1 MAIGPGIAHR
11 ADTHPGEHLR
21 VDKYVPLYLPRPYS
35 PENFDHLMKPLPP
48 MVNRRVLLAIPLA
61 LMLLS
66 DAVAQRPAHYAHANA
81 DLAKAMDLFSKAKY
95 GAAQYELGQ
104 VVARIGD
111 KHDATRVEAE
121 FYSAL
126 CAVRLFNDD
135 AGYRLTTFMAE
146 HPEDLHVGA
155 VRFELFKHTF
165 AEKKWKQALAWSD
178 QVDRFA
184 LEPEELE
191 EYRFKR
197 GYAYFQEGDKDKALG
212 EFAEVQNGTGLY
224 AIPSRYYAAHIQ
236 YERGNYETALTGFRS
251 LESDEN
257 FRKVVPFYIAEILF
271 LQGKYD
277 ELNTYVKPLLEDPE
291 GTKRINEIN
300 RLAGEAN
307 YRRGNYAEALP
318 YLQKSAQR
326 ASVERGD
333 RYILGYAYY
342 RTGECQKAL
351 AEFNLVANGTD
362 SIAQLATYH
371 MADCYLKLNEKNY
384 ARTAFKKA
392 YEIGSDVKV
401 KEDALFNYAKLSYE
415 LSFDPYHEAISAL
428 RNYLRSYPDTPRKDE
443 AYEFLLNVYLKTK
456 NYEDALAALDEIQ
469 NKDLRL
475 KEAYQ
480 KLAYDRGVEL
490 YEGRKYAD
498 AALFF
503 ERALKYPVSQQ
514 VNAKAHYWMAE
525 SYYGQGDLPAALRKY
540 DDLRN
545 APGAYSTELYEQAGY
560 GMGYTFFKLKQWDE
574 ASTAFRRYVGA
585 RTGESRQRADAMLR
599 TGDCYFVM
607 KDNVQAVKW
616 YDDAMRTG
624 SPDRDY
630 AQYQKGVCQGLQ
642 RQFNEKI
649 TTLKGLLTEKP
660 DSRYAADAKFQLGET
675 YINLDNDTEAMKY
688 YAQVVEQHPNSP
700 HVRQSM
706 LQSALIHK
714 RQGRVDQAIA
724 GFKAIVAQYPTMD
737 GSRDALAGLES
748 IYVEKGQVS
757 EYEAYVRSLQFVD
770 PSTLDLDEKY
780 FRSAEKLYFDEKC
793 PQAIGA
799 FGDYLNKYPNG
810 AYSLN
815 ALFYR
820 GDCNYRAANYE
831 AALPD
836 LEAVIARNGT
846 DFMESALYGAS
857 DILYRDKRWEGALEY
872 YRKLEPVASFPGNT
886 LAAQVGQMR
895 CLKELGRMAEAATA
909 AERVAANS
917 NATADLKADAGLTVA
932 HGLLAKGDNDAAYT
946 KFKAVS
952 TASTNH
958 LGAEAKYHMAYV
970 RHLQGQFRKAE
981 TEVFDLVK
989 RYPSYDHWKARAF
1002 ILLGDVY
1009 VQLNDRFQAKATLQS
1024 VIDHVQEPELVAQ
1037 AQQRLDAI
1045 NASEVQQLA
1054 PPAQDELELPLPANT
1069 DGQ

>member
-1 MAIGPGIAHR
+1 
-11 ADTHPGEHLR
+11 
-21 VDKYVPLYLPRPYS
+21 
-35 PENFDHLMKPLPP
+35 MKTPFP
-48 MVNRRVLLAIPLA
+48 MMHQRVLLALPMA
-61 LMLLS
+61 LLLFTG
-66 DAVAQRPAHYAHANA
+66 VLAQRPAHYEHRNA
-81 DLAKAMDLFSKAKY
+81 DMANAMDLFSKAKY
-95 GAAQYELGQ
+95 GAAQYELAQ
-104 VVARIGD
+104 VVARISD
-111 KHDATRVEAE
+111 RNDPTRVEAE

-135 AGYRLTTFMAE
+135 AGYRLLTFIAE

-165 AEKKWKQALAWSD
+165 SQKRWKDALAWSD
-178 QVDRFA
+178 QVDRFS
-184 LEPEELE
+184 LSPSDLE

-197 GYAYFQEGDKDKALG
+197 GYAFFQEQDPDRALG
-212 EFAEVQNGTGLY
+212 EFAEVQNGTGPY
-224 AIPSRYYAAHIQ
+224 AVPSKYYASHIH
-236 YERGNYETALTGFRS
+236 YERGHYETALTGFRA
-251 LESDEN
+251 LEKDEN
-257 FRKVVPFYIAEILF
+257 FGKVVPIYIAEVLF

-277 ELNTYVKPLLEDPE
+277 ELNDYVKPLLEDPS

-326 ASVERGD
+326 VGVERGD
-333 RYILGYAYY
+333 RYILGYTYY
-342 RTGECQKAL
+342 RTGDCTKAL
-351 AEFNLVANGTD
+351 AEFNLVATGED

-384 ARTAFKKA
+384 ARNAFKRA
-392 YEIGSDVKV
+392 FDIGKDPKV

-415 LSFDPYHEAISAL
+415 LSFDPYHEAINAL
-428 RNYLRSYPDTPRKDE
+428 RNYLRTYPDTPRKDE
-443 AYEFLLNVYLKTK
+443 AYEFLLNVYLRTK
-456 NYEDALAALDEIQ
+456 NYEDALAALDEIK

-475 KEAYQ
+475 REAYQ

-503 ERALKYPVSQQ
+503 ERALKYPVNQQ
-514 VNAKAHYWMAE
+514 VNARAHFWMAE
-525 SYYGQGDLPAALRKY
+525 SYYGQNDLPAALRKY

-545 APGAYSTELYEQAGY
+545 SPGAYSTELYEQAGY
-560 GMGYTFFKLKQWDE
+560 GMGYTFFKLKQYDE
-574 ASTAFRRYVGA
+574 AATAFRRYVGA
-585 RTGESRQRADAMLR
+585 RKGESRQRADAMLR
-599 TGDCYFVM
+599 VGDCYFVM
-607 KDNVQAVKW
+607 KDNAQAVKW

-630 AQYQKGVCQGLQ
+630 AMYQKGVCQGLQ

-649 TTLKGLLTEKP
+649 TTLKALLAEKP

-675 YINLDNDTEAMKY
+675 YINLENDAEAMRY
-688 YAQVVEQHPNSP
+688 YEQVTTQHAKSP
-700 HVRQSM
+700 HVRQAM
-706 LQSALIHK
+706 LQMALIHK

-724 GFKAIVAQYPTMD
+724 GFKAIVAEYPTMD

-748 IYVEKGQVS
+748 IYVEQGRVS
-757 EYEAYVRSLQFVD
+757 EYEAYVRGLKFVD

-780 FRSAEKLYFDEKC
+780 YRSAEKLYFDEKC

-810 AYSLN
+810 AYALN

-820 GDCNYRAANYE
+820 GDCHYRAGQYDQ
-831 AALPD
+831 ALPD
-836 LEAVIARNGT
+836 LEAVVQRNGL
-846 DFMESALYGAS
+846 DFMENALFGAS
-857 DILYRDKRWEGALEY
+857 DILFRDKRWEGALDHF
-872 YRKLEPVASFPGNT
+872 RKLETYASTPQNT
-886 LAAQVGQMR
+886 LKAQVGAMR
-895 CLKELGRMAEAATA
+895 CLKELGRAEEAAVA
-909 AERVAANS
+909 AEKVAANS
-917 NATADLKADAGLTVA
+917 SATADMRSEAGLLVA
-932 HGLLAKGDNDAAYT
+932 NGLLARNDTEGAYT
-946 KFKAVS
+946 KFKAIS
-952 TASTNH
+952 AGSTNAY
-958 LGAEAKYHMAYV
+958 GAEAKYYMAYV

-1024 VIDHVQEPELVAQ
+1024 VIDHCQEPDLVAQ
-1037 AQQRLDAI
+1037 ARQRLEAI
-1045 NASEVQQLA
+1045 NASEIQQITPA
-1054 PPAQDELELPLPANT
+1054 PQEELIVPVPDNT
-1069 DGQ
+1069 NGQ